1 MAMNSPRTSL
11 IGGFLAAI
19 GATACCAGPLVL
31 LSLGISGA
39 WISSLTALEPYRP
52 LFILIALGFLGWAGW
67 RLYFGAAART
77 ACTTET
83 NGACAPPQ
91 ALRNQ
96 RRIFWLVAV
105 AAVLLM
111 AFPWYGVYLLA

>member
-1 MAMNSPRTSL
+1 MRMTGQRTSL

-39 WISSLTALEPYRP
+39 WIGSLTALEPYRP

-67 RLYFGAAART
+67 RLYFATAAKT
-77 ACTTET
+77 ACTQES
-83 NGACAPPQ
+83 GSACAPPQ

-111 AFPWYGVYLLA
+111 AFPWYGVYFLA

>member
-1 MAMNSPRTSL
+1 MGITGQRTSL
-11 IGGFLAAI
+11 IGGLLAAI

-52 LFILIALGFLGWAGW
+52 LLILIALGFLGWAGW
-67 RLYFGAAART
+67 RLYFGPAARA

-83 NGACAPPQ
+83 GGACAPPQ

-96 RRIFWLVAV
+96 RRIFWVVAV
-105 AAVLLM
+105 AAILLM
-111 AFPWYGVYLLA
+111 AFPWYGVYFFA